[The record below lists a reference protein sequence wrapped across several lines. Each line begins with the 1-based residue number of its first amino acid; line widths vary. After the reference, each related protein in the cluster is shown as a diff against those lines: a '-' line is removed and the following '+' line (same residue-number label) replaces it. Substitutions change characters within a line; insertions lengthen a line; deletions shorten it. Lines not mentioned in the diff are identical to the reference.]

1 MVRRNAREAA
11 MRMLYDYD
19 MHGSDGQVIFEEDAP
34 HVVDVRTLG
43 DADREYL
50 DRISQLLPE
59 SLGKVDEVIEA
70 NSKNWRFERISKVDL
85 AILRL
90 ALLEIMYLEV
100 PPKLAVNEAVELA
113 KKYSTDKAYK
123 FVNGLLGGYLNS
135 R

>member
-1 MVRRNAREAA
+1 